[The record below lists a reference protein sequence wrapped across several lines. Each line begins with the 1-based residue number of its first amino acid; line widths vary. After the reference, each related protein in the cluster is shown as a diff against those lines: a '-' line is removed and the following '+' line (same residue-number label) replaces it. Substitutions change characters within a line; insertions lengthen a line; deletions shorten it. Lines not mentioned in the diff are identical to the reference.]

1 MPKSLLKMVDVVK
14 TFPGVKALDG
24 VSLELNEGEVL
35 GILGENGAGKSTLMN
50 VLGGIYQ
57 PDGGKMYIDEKEVA
71 FADAFESQNSGVAFI
86 HQELNLEPHLTVA
99 ENVFLARELKSGIF
113 VSRARMFEESRRYLE
128 FVGLQVDPRSSVAR
142 LSTGQQ
148 QMVEIA
154 KELSLNSKIIVMDE
168 PTSSIS
174 ENEVTVLFKTIRQ
187 LKERGVGVIYI
198 SHKMSEIFD
207 ITDRVMVMRDGQY
220 IGTKITK
227 ETNTDELV
235 YMMVGRKLENYYT
248 RTFNPPGETALEV
261 KNIKR
266 GNLVQDVSFSV
277 KRGEILGFYGLIGA
291 GRSEL
296 MQAVLGI
303 DPKDGGEV
311 IINGRTIR
319 DVKLSTMQK
328 YGVVLVPE
336 NRKTQGLFLGNRV
349 NFNITITVLKEFIR
363 HLRVNKKKEAEI
375 VDTQIRHLSIKTPSP
390 MQQVKN
396 LSGGNQQK
404 VVLAK
409 WLATN
414 PKVLI
419 LDEPTKG
426 VDVGAKSEIYSIM
439 NDLAK
444 SGIAIVM
451 VSSELNEI
459 LNMCDRIIIMHGGK
473 ITGSLNRDDFAQEK
487 ILKYAIGE

>member
-1 MPKSLLKMVDVVK
+1 MPEPLLKMVKISK
-14 TFPGVKALDG
+14 TFPGVKALDS
-24 VSLELNEGEVL
+24 VDLELKKGEVL

-50 VLGGIYQ
+50 VLGGIYP
-57 PDGGKMYIDEKEVA
+57 PDGGQMLIEGKEVA
-71 FADAFESQNSGVAFI
+71 FADTFESQNHGIAFI

-99 ENVFLARELKSGIF
+99 ENIFLGRELKNGPF
-113 VSRARMFEESRRYLE
+113 VSRNRMYEESRRYLE
-128 FVGLQVDPRSSVAR
+128 FIGLHVDPKSSVSR

-154 KELSLNSKIIVMDE
+154 KELSLNSRIIVMDE

-174 ENEVTVLFKTIRQ
+174 ENEIAILFRTIRQ
-187 LKERGVGVIYI
+187 LKERGVGIIYI

-220 IGTKITK
+220 IGTKITG
-227 ETNTDELV
+227 ETNADELV
-235 YMMVGRKLENYYT
+235 YMMVGRKLENYYI
-248 RTFNPPGETALEV
+248 RTFNTPGETALEV
-261 KNIKR
+261 KNIRR
-266 GNLVQDVSFSV
+266 GTVVQDVSLSV
-277 KRGEILGFYGLIGA
+277 RRGEILGLYGLIGA

-311 IINGRTIR
+311 MINGQPVR
-319 DVKLSTMQK
+319 DVKPSVMQK
-328 YGVVLVPE
+328 LGVALVPE
-336 NRKTQGLFLGNRV
+336 NRKTEGLFLENRV
-349 NFNITITVLKEFIR
+349 SFNITIAVLGDFIR
-363 HLRVNKKKEAEI
+363 RLRVDRKKEADI
-375 VDTQIRHLSIKTPSP
+375 VHRQIRNLSIKTPSP
-390 MQQVKN
+390 KQQVKN

-409 WLATN
+409 WLATH

-426 VDVGAKSEIYSIM
+426 VDVGAKAEIYSIM

-444 SGIAIVM
+444 SGIAIIM
-451 VSSELNEI
+451 ISSELNEI
-459 LNMCDRIIIMHGGK
+459 INMCDRLVIMQGGR
-473 ITGSLNRDDFAQEK
+473 ITGMLDRDEFAQEA